1 MLNSRAKMH
10 KNTKFVHKNA
20 KLARK
25 NVKCAQKI
33 PNSCSKM
40 QIARIIAKTTCAKP
54 ENIEIWNP
62 IFWRMG
68 HHKNIMLVNHTKRV
82 FLAEFNSRVVDF
94 EH

>member
-1 MLNSRAKMH
+1 MH

-33 PNSCSKM
+33 PNSCSKI

-68 HHKNIMLVNHTKRV
+68 HHKKKRAPVFFSFESVNLM
-82 FLAEFNSRVVDF
+82 F
-94 EH
+94 